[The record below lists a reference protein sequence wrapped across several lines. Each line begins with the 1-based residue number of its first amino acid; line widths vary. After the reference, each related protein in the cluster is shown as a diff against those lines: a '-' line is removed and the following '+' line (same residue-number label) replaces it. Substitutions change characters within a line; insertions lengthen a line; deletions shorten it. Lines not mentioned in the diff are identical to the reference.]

1 MEPTRDRP
9 RFELSA
15 RLVAIIGVMI
25 AVVFVATFSVKIP
38 IPGGYIHF
46 GDIAIYFAS
55 FIFGPI
61 VGVLAGAIGPTLSD
75 LLSYPSYAPGTFVI
89 HGLQGLVAGMI
100 GWRAG
105 VPRMILAVIAG
116 GAIIVGGYFLYDL
129 AVVPCRPR
137 RGRDRCRLQHPA
149 GPHRCGR
156 CHPPGVGRAASLPAD
171 CHLDCPAHMARRAG
185 VVVTECAG

>member
-25 AVVFVATFSVKIP
+25 AVVFVATLSVKIP

-55 FIFGPI
+55 FVFGPI
-61 VGVLAGAIGPTLSD
+61 VGLLAGALGPTLSD

-129 AVVPCRPR
+129 AVVRV
-137 RGRDRCRLQHPA
+137 GLGVAVTDAGFNTLQAVTGAVVAIPLVLA
-149 GPHRCGR
+149 VRQAY
-156 CHPPGVGRAASLPAD
+156 PPIATWT
-171 CHLDCPAHMARRAG
+171 ARR
-185 VVVTECAG
+185 TWREEPE